1 MKTKT
6 HAPLEI
12 RDVPNPVV
20 SPSAS
25 LSMNAAVKSDT
36 VAKTEI
42 RELACKLYEERGR
55 VDGYDL
61 QDWLQAEIMLRGRGK
76 VAA

>member
-12 RDVPNPVV
+12 RDVSNPVV
-20 SPSAS
+20 APSAS

-42 RELACKLYEERGR
+42 REVAYKLFEERGR

-61 QDWLQAEIMLRGRGK
+61 QDWLEAEIMLRERGK